1 MTKEKIREVRV
12 SKMKYQPECKF
23 CHRLTMNV
31 DNQEFNSQ
39 EEASEYGTLNCN
51 CEEAKSNQVK
61 LKSIKKLNEY
71 IDNLENSFQDN
82 NIELSEEIKTMLKK
96 IGMHVLEQDCIISYN
111 FPPLKISFS
120 LNKNG
125 NLVISTVFTESK
137 KTQL

>member
-39 EEASEYGTLNCN
+39 EEASEYVTLNCN
-51 CEEAKSNQVK
+51 CEEAKANQVK

>member
-1 MTKEKIREVRV
+1 
-12 SKMKYQPECKF
+12 MKYQPECKF

-51 CEEAKSNQVK
+51 CEEAKANQVK
-61 LKSIKKLNEY
+61 LKSLKKLNEY

-120 LNKNG
+120 LNING

>member
-51 CEEAKSNQVK
+51 CEEAKANQVK